1 MLGLARNRFCENIG
15 RHHKGNRILI
25 IIQLYPQLLLS
36 GSSAITI
43 ANESCLERESSS
55 RQTSAAEDGNRDVAR
70 RGGLWWQ
77 RCQDPDCRA
86 IDFRSTK
93 RVVPRHI
100 MLTVPRWQEQA
111 PQSTCERDYE
121 CQDEDIKDEDMKRI
135 LGDSCGEEE
144 GEATYSGLHAE
155 HCEDEEEIE
164 LSSV

>member
-25 IIQLYPQLLLS
+25 IIQLYPPLLLS
-36 GSSAITI
+36 GSSSI
-43 ANESCLERESSS
+43 AFANQSSLERESRS
-55 RQTSAAEDGNRDVAR
+55 RQTSTAEDGARDAAR
-70 RGGLWWQ
+70 TGGLWWQ

-100 MLTVPRWQEQA
+100 MITMPRWQEQA
-111 PQSTCERDYE
+111 PQFTCQQDYE
-121 CQDEDIKDEDMKRI
+121 CQDEDIKRI
-135 LGDSCGEEE
+135 LGDSRGEDEE
-144 GEATYSGLHAE
+144 EATYSGLHAE
-155 HCEDEEEIE
+155 HCEDEDEIE